1 MKGAGVADRN
11 GLGLVKTA
19 KSLSAALPDLLV
31 EARRVAATVAAGWH
45 GRRQAG
51 PGETFWQ
58 FRPFTA
64 GESVGR
70 IDWRRSAR
78 DDHLYVREREWESA
92 HTVWLWPDLS
102 PSMDFQSR
110 LAPVTKR
117 DRAVVLLLAVA
128 DLLARGGERVGV
140 PGLLRPTPHRAAAE
154 RAAAALTHLT
164 GREPFPDSHPIRR
177 FSDLVLVGDFLDP
190 IETTAAVLTRIAG
203 SGARGHLV
211 QVMDPVEETFPF
223 AGRTEFRDPE
233 TGARIVAGRAEDW
246 QAAYRDRLAAHR
258 DQLRRLA
265 ARLGWTYLIHHTD
278 RSAAEPLLALHGRLS
293 ASARGAGNVKAGG
306 SVSTLEVAS

>member
-1 MKGAGVADRN
+1 MDGAARTGLIKSAKG
-11 GLGLVKTA
+11 
-19 KSLSAALPDLLV
+19 LSAALPDLLV
-31 EARRVAATVAAGWH
+31 EARRVAATVASGWH

-58 FRPFTA
+58 FRPFAA
-64 GESVGR
+64 GESVSR

-102 PSMDFQSR
+102 PSMDFHSR
-110 LAPVTKR
+110 LAPVSKR

-154 RAAAALTHLT
+154 RAANALTLMR
-164 GREPFPDSHPIRR
+164 GREPFPDTHPIRR

-190 IETTAAVLTRIAG
+190 LEKTSELVARVAG

-211 QVMDPVEETFPF
+211 QVMDPTEETFPF
-223 AGRTEFRDPE
+223 TGRTEFRDPE
-233 TGARIVAGRAEDW
+233 SGERITAGRAEQW
-246 QAAYRDRLAAHR
+246 SGAYRDRLAAHR
-258 DQLRRLA
+258 EGLARLA
-265 ARLGWTYLIHHTD
+265 QRFGWTFLIHHTD
-278 RSAAEPLLALHGRLS
+278 RSAAEPLLALHARLS
-293 ASARGAGNVKAGG
+293 ASARGAGNTRAAG

>member
-1 MKGAGVADRN
+1 MADRTS
-11 GLGLVKTA
+11 LGLVKTA

-58 FRPFTA
+58 FRPFAA
-64 GESVGR
+64 GESIAR

-102 PSMDFQSR
+102 PSMDYHSR
-110 LAPVTKR
+110 LAPISKR

-140 PGLLRPTPHRAAAE
+140 PGLLRPTPNRLAAE
-154 RAAAALTHLT
+154 RAANALALMQ
-164 GREPFPDSHPIRR
+164 GREPFPDTHPIRR

-190 IETTAAVLTRIAG
+190 IEQTTELVARVAG

-211 QVMDPVEETFPF
+211 QISDPAEETFPF
-223 AGRTEFRDPE
+223 TGRTEFRDPE
-233 TGARIVAGRAEDW
+233 TGETITAGRAEQW
-246 QAAYRDRLAAHR
+246 VVAYRDRLAAHR
-258 DQLRRLA
+258 EALKQLTGRF
-265 ARLGWTYLIHHTD
+265 GWSFMIHHTD
-278 RSAAEPLLALHGRLS
+278 RSATEPLLALHARLS
-293 ASARGAGNVKAGG
+293 ASARGAGNLRAAGT
-306 SVSTLEVAS
+306 VSTMEVAG